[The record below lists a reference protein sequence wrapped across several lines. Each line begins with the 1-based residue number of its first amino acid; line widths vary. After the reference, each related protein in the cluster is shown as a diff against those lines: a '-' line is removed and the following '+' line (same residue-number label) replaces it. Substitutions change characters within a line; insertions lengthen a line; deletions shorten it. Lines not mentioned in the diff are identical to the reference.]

1 MQLQRQ
7 LCYNHI
13 LKEGVMFKNIIA
25 PVQAWLL
32 SKGQCVGCGMPL
44 EKGGRVRQDDTTEK
58 VTCKC
63 GRIFI
68 YDTKTKNYRRALFEE
83 V

>member
-1 MQLQRQ
+1 
-7 LCYNHI
+7 
-13 LKEGVMFKNIIA
+13 MFKNIIA

-32 SKGQCVGCGMPL
+32 SRNQCVGCGASL
-44 EKGGRVRQDDTTEK
+44 EKGKRRKRKDGTEK

-68 YDTKTKNYRRALFEE
+68 YNSKAKNYRRALFEE

>member
-1 MQLQRQ
+1 M
-7 LCYNHI
+7 I
-13 LKEGVMFKNIIA
+13 KNIIA

-32 SKGQCVGCGMPL
+32 SRGQCVGCGAFL
-44 EKGGRVRQDDTTEK
+44 SNGTRESREDGTEK

-68 YDTKTKNYRRALFEE
+68 YDPKTKKYRRALFEE

>member
-1 MQLQRQ
+1 
-7 LCYNHI
+7 
-13 LKEGVMFKNIIA
+13 
-25 PVQAWLL
+25 
-32 SKGQCVGCGMPL
+32 MPL
-44 EKGGRVRQDDTTEK
+44 AKGVHVSKDKSSEK

-68 YDTKTKNYRRALFEE
+68 YDKTSKVYRRALFSE

>member
-1 MQLQRQ
+1 
-7 LCYNHI
+7 
-13 LKEGVMFKNIIA
+13 MFKNIIA

-32 SKGQCVGCGMPL
+32 SRGQCVGCGMPL
-44 EKGGRVRQDDTTEK
+44 KKGKKEKRKDGALK
-58 VTCKC
+58 VVCKC

-68 YDTKTKNYRRALFEE
+68 YHPKTKKYRRALFEE

>member
-1 MQLQRQ
+1 
-7 LCYNHI
+7 
-13 LKEGVMFKNIIA
+13 MFKNIIA

-32 SKGQCVGCGMPL
+32 SRGQCVGCSMPL
-44 EKGGRVRQDDTTEK
+44 SKGYIKPYKKGLSK
-58 VTCKC
+58 ITCKC

-68 YDTKTKNYRRALFEE
+68 YDQKTKKYRRALFEE

>member
-1 MQLQRQ
+1 L
-7 LCYNHI
+7 
-13 LKEGVMFKNIIA
+13 FKNIIA

-32 SKGQCVGCGMPL
+32 SRGQCVGCGGFL
-44 EKGGRVRQDDTTEK
+44 SKGKREKRKDGTEK
-58 VTCKC
+58 ITCGC

-68 YDTKTKNYRRALFEE
+68 YNPKNKKYRRALFEE

>member
-1 MQLQRQ
+1 
-7 LCYNHI
+7 
-13 LKEGVMFKNIIA
+13 MFKNVIA

-32 SKGQCVGCGMPL
+32 SQGRCVGCGLPL
-44 EKGGRVRQDDTTEK
+44 STGKITKHAQGEKIV
-58 VTCKC
+58 CAKC

-68 YDTKTKNYRRALFEE
+68 KEGSSGKYRRALFEE

>member
-1 MQLQRQ
+1 
-7 LCYNHI
+7 
-13 LKEGVMFKNIIA
+13 MFKNIIA

-32 SKGQCVGCGMPL
+32 ATGKCVGCGTPL
-44 EKGGRVRQDDTTEK
+44 EKGKRVEQKDDREK
-58 VTCKC
+58 IICKC

-68 YDTKTKNYRRALFEE
+68 FEKKTGKYRRALFDE

>member
-1 MQLQRQ
+1 
-7 LCYNHI
+7 
-13 LKEGVMFKNIIA
+13 MFKNIIA

-32 SKGQCVGCGMPL
+32 SKRQCVGCGIPL
-44 EKGGRVRQDDTTEK
+44 SKGKREKHGENEEK
-58 VTCKC
+58 ITCKC

-68 YDTKTKNYRRALFEE
+68 FDQKTKKYRRALFEE

>member
-1 MQLQRQ
+1 M
-7 LCYNHI
+7 I
-13 LKEGVMFKNIIA
+13 IKDIIA

-32 SKGQCVGCGMPL
+32 SRGQCVGCGAFL
-44 EKGGRVRQDDTTEK
+44 SKGKIEKRKDGTQK

-68 YDTKTKNYRRALFEE
+68 YDQKTKKYRRALFEE

>member
-1 MQLQRQ
+1 M
-7 LCYNHI
+7 
-13 LKEGVMFKNIIA
+13 LKSVIA

-32 SKGQCVGCGMPL
+32 SMGQCVGCGMPL
-44 EKGGRVRQDDTTEK
+44 SKGTKVEIDKDSTK

-68 YDTKTKNYRRALFEE
+68 YDQKTKKYRRALFSE

>member
-1 MQLQRQ
+1 M
-7 LCYNHI
+7 
-13 LKEGVMFKNIIA
+13 LKSVIA

-32 SKGQCVGCGMPL
+32 SMGQCVGCGMPL
-44 EKGGRVRQDDTTEK
+44 SKAVSTDRDVKTAK

-68 YDTKTKNYRRALFEE
+68 YDKATKKYRRALFSE

>member
-1 MQLQRQ
+1 
-7 LCYNHI
+7 
-13 LKEGVMFKNIIA
+13 MFKNIIS

-32 SKGQCVGCGMPL
+32 SRGQCVGCGTAL
-44 EKGGRVRQDDTTEK
+44 KNGKKDKAKIANHDK

-63 GRIFI
+63 GRIFMFNL
-68 YDTKTKNYRRALFEE
+68 KSKAFRRALFEE

>member
-1 MQLQRQ
+1 
-7 LCYNHI
+7 
-13 LKEGVMFKNIIA
+13 MFKNVIA
-25 PVQAWLL
+25 PIQSWLL
-32 SKGQCVGCGMPL
+32 SKGQCVGCGTQL
-44 EKGGRVRQDDTTEK
+44 AKGVHTIKDKNSEK

-68 YDTKTKNYRRALFEE
+68 YDKNAKTYRRALFSE

>member
-1 MQLQRQ
+1 ML
-7 LCYNHI
+7 
-13 LKEGVMFKNIIA
+13 KNIIA

-32 SKGQCVGCGMPL
+32 SRGQCAGCGTPL
-44 EKGGRVRQDDTTEK
+44 VKGKRKKHDSGMEK

-68 YDTKTKNYRRALFEE
+68 YDPKTDKYRRALFEE

>member
-1 MQLQRQ
+1 
-7 LCYNHI
+7 
-13 LKEGVMFKNIIA
+13 MFKNIIA

-32 SKGQCVGCGMPL
+32 SKGKCVGCGTPL
-44 EKGGRVRQDDTTEK
+44 DKGKKELRSDGTQK
-58 VTCKC
+58 ITCRC

-68 YDTKTKNYRRALFEE
+68 YDLATKKYRRALFEE

>member
-1 MQLQRQ
+1 M
-7 LCYNHI
+7 
-13 LKEGVMFKNIIA
+13 LKSVIA

-32 SKGQCVGCGMPL
+32 SRGQCVGCGMPL
-44 EKGGRVRQDDTTEK
+44 SKGVKAKHKPGSSK

-68 YDTKTKNYRRALFEE
+68 YDEKQKTYRRALFSEI
-83 V
+83 

>member
-1 MQLQRQ
+1 
-7 LCYNHI
+7 
-13 LKEGVMFKNIIA
+13 MFKNIIA
-25 PVQAWLL
+25 PVQAWLM
-32 SKGQCVGCGMPL
+32 SRGQCVGCSTPL
-44 EKGGRVRQDDTTEK
+44 SSGTHEKRKDNTEK

-68 YDTKTKNYRRALFEE
+68 YDLKTKKYRRALFEE

>member
-1 MQLQRQ
+1 M
-7 LCYNHI
+7 
-13 LKEGVMFKNIIA
+13 LKNVIA
-25 PVQAWLL
+25 PIQAWLL
-32 SKGQCVGCGMPL
+32 SRGQCVGCGTPL
-44 EKGGRVRQDDTTEK
+44 EKGEREPREDGTDK

-68 YDTKTKNYRRALFEE
+68 HDKEKDSYRRALFSE

>member
-1 MQLQRQ
+1 
-7 LCYNHI
+7 
-13 LKEGVMFKNIIA
+13 MFKNVIA
-25 PVQAWLL
+25 PIQAWLL
-32 SKGQCVGCGMPL
+32 SKGQCVGCGTPL
-44 EKGGRVRQDDTTEK
+44 SKGKREKRDASSEK

-68 YDTKTKNYRRALFEE
+68 HDLKKDSYRRALFSE

>member
-1 MQLQRQ
+1 
-7 LCYNHI
+7 
-13 LKEGVMFKNIIA
+13 MFKNIIA

-32 SKGQCVGCGMPL
+32 SKGSCVGCGTPL
-44 EKGGRVRQDDTTEK
+44 VEGDSIPSKKVAGCNQ

-68 YDTKTKNYRRALFEE
+68 FNPKTDTYRRALLSE

>member
-1 MQLQRQ
+1 
-7 LCYNHI
+7 
-13 LKEGVMFKNIIA
+13 MFKTIIA

-32 SKGQCVGCGMPL
+32 SKGSCVGCGMPL
-44 EKGGRVRQDDTTEK
+44 KKGKKEDRPDGTQK
-58 VTCKC
+58 VTCRC

-68 YDTKTKNYRRALFEE
+68 YNRETQTYRRALFEE

>member
-1 MQLQRQ
+1 
-7 LCYNHI
+7 
-13 LKEGVMFKNIIA
+13 MFKNIIA

-32 SKGQCVGCGMPL
+32 SRGQCVGCGTAL
-44 EKGGRVRQDDTTEK
+44 AKGKRVKGKDDAEK
-58 VTCKC
+58 VTCRC

-68 YDTKTKNYRRALFEE
+68 YDSKTKKYRRALFEE

>member
-1 MQLQRQ
+1 ML
-7 LCYNHI
+7 
-13 LKEGVMFKNIIA
+13 KNIIA

-32 SKGQCVGCGMPL
+32 SRGQCVGCGMPL
-44 EKGGRVRQDDTTEK
+44 KQAKREDRKDGTVK

-68 YDTKTKNYRRALFEE
+68 YDKEKDKYRRALFEE

>member
-1 MQLQRQ
+1 
-7 LCYNHI
+7 
-13 LKEGVMFKNIIA
+13 MFKNVIA
-25 PVQAWLL
+25 PIQSWLL
-32 SKGQCVGCGMPL
+32 GNGQCVGCGMPL
-44 EKGGRVRQDDTTEK
+44 AKGASVIKDKTSNK

-68 YDTKTKNYRRALFEE
+68 YDKVKKTYRRALFSE